1 MVGDT
6 EQVTL
11 TSGFKSAPVT
21 FNWAVGSNGGNNVP
35 GPSPGATD
43 TSGNYTFSAEVGPGL
58 NGNWT
63 ETWFVG
69 GVPAAQTSFSV
80 VSLPVI
86 TGPSGSTSV
95 SFWYLGGAATCCI
108 DTTPANTFP
117 TTMSVS
123 LAVNT
128 PIRRR
133 RLFGTR
139 TARQE
144 FKSPRAEP
152 QAQLSRRSLGRSS
165 QCRGDRGTLRCVP
178 CRRRSAGCTKSCRRT
193 VGRPNSAL
201 KGNRSNARGIR
212 SLRLCG
218 CRPAEPS
225 SFRARHYAGQPAS
238 RYLRRGH
245 AVVDTRRVPVAHG
258 PRNPDDGEQRAVS
271 CLKGQRHA

>member
-128 PIRRR
+128 SNPTPTVVRNTDSPSRIQIAAS
-133 RLFGTR
+133 GT
-139 TARQE
+139 TGAT
-144 FKSPRAEP
+144 
-152 QAQLSRRSLGRSS
+152 LTSLAW
-165 QCRGDRGTLRCVP
+165 TIFTMP
-178 CRRRSAGCTKSCRRT
+178 W
-193 VGRPNSAL
+193 RP
-201 KGNRSNARGIR
+201 
-212 SLRLCG
+212 
-218 CRPAEPS
+218 
-225 SFRARHYAGQPAS
+225 
-238 RYLRRGH
+238 
-245 AVVDTRRVPVAHG
+245 
-258 PRNPDDGEQRAVS
+258 
-271 CLKGQRHA
+271 RHASVCSV